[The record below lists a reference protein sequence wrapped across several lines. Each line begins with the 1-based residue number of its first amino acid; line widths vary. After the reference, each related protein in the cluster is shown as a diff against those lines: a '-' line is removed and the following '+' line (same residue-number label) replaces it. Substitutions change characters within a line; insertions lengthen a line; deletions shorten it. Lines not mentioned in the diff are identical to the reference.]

1 MSEGTLLK
9 MKIFAYND
17 PELSKQ
23 HQVGDPFVAMMNPET
38 YSIDTK
44 MEFNLKQGHGTSGKT
59 PKFELKVPE
68 EMSFEFL
75 FDNTGII
82 DNKEYGEGK
91 ALVSEQLKKLQEFLM
106 GYDGTTH
113 EPKFFKLVWGDLL
126 FKGRCTGL
134 NINYKL
140 FNPDGKP
147 IRALAKVTLKEFKE
161 DKLRVAEEN
170 NQSPDLTHY
179 RLVRKGDTLPLMCF
193 LIYGDSRHYLEV
205 ARANKL
211 INFRNLTVGEEIF
224 FPPFQKSAARDAS
237 DKTARTRP

>member
-1 MSEGTLLK
+1 MSGGHLEK

-17 PELSKQ
+17 PELSKA
-23 HQVGDPFVAMMNPET
+23 HQVGQPFTALMNPES

-44 MEFNLKQGHGTSGKT
+44 MEFNLKQGKGTSGKT
-59 PKFELKVPE
+59 PKFELKHPE

-82 DNKEYGEGK
+82 DDNANPPADLTRK
-91 ALVSEQLKKLQEFLM
+91 LKDFQEFLM
-106 GYDGTTH
+106 GYDGKTH
-113 EPKFFKLVWGDLL
+113 EPKFFKLAWGTLL

-134 NINYKL
+134 NLNYKL
-140 FNPDGKP
+140 FNPDGAP
-147 IRALAKVTLKEFKE
+147 IRAIAKVTFKEFKE

-179 RLVRKGDTLPLMCF
+179 RVVRKGDTLPFMCF

-205 ARANKL
+205 ARANQL
-211 INFRNLTVGEEIF
+211 ADFRNLTVGEEIF
-224 FPPFQKSAARDAS
+224 FPPFAKA
-237 DKTARTRP
+237 PV

>member
-1 MSEGTLLK
+1 MASGQLEK
-9 MKIFAYND
+9 MKIYAYNN
-17 PELSKQ
+17 PELSAQ
-23 HQVGDPFVAMMNPET
+23 HQVGAPFVAMMNPET

-59 PKFELKVPE
+59 PKFELKNPE

-82 DNKEYGEGK
+82 DGVNYDDPNPSLSQKIK
-91 ALVSEQLKKLQEFLM
+91 DFQEFLM
-106 GYDGTTH
+106 GYDGSTH
-113 EPKFFKLVWGDLL
+113 EPKFFKLAWGTLL

-147 IRALAKVTLKEFKE
+147 IRALAKVTIKEFKE
-161 DKLRVAEEN
+161 DNLRVATEA

-179 RLVRKGDTLPLMCF
+179 RIVKKGDTLPLMCF

-224 FPPFQKSAARDAS
+224 FPPFDKATTKAAKNGKVPA
-237 DKTARTRP
+237 